1 MRFNVVA
8 LGTTSG
14 MEWRERVL
22 RYEAAG
28 FDSLY
33 VPDHVGLFDPFA
45 TAAAAGESHRFRVIP
60 FRRSPRM
67 TAGRHITP

>member
-45 TAAAAGESHRFRVIP
+45 TAAAAASVTERLRLGTLVLTSASGTRCF
-60 FRRSPRM
+60 
-67 TAGRHITP
+67 